1 MSDYCR
7 LVTKKCAISHG
18 RLFKDGNV
26 ARKETRKR
34 SSKSMTCSNSCALSE
49 RLSAGLSN
57 RFVTLALPEMVPDS
71 LLIVVDPFFGLVRHC
86 KQCSQ
91 LRERMDAAQ

>member
-1 MSDYCR
+1 MLDYYR

-18 RLFKDGNV
+18 RLFKDGNA
-26 ARKETRKR
+26 ARKEMRRR
-34 SSKSMTCSNSCALSE
+34 SSRNITCSNSCALLE
-49 RLSAGLSN
+49 RLSVGLSN
-57 RFVTLALPEMVPDS
+57 PLVTLGYPELVLDS

-86 KQCSQ
+86 EQCSQ